1 MAPTYWLDLFTAETW
16 EEFLDNGGEVS
27 GFSPRRFKTVQR
39 MKPGDL
45 LLCYMTRVSRWVG
58 VLEVTGDAFYDES
71 PIWKSQVFPSRISVK
86 VRIALQP
93 EFGVP
98 VLDMRDELT
107 VFEGLS
113 NPNLWSGPFRGS
125 PARWKQSD
133 GEAIVRALQD
143 AQADPVERPLGRH
156 ARSGQ
161 LSIDAET
168 VETAE
173 GSVSV
178 PLDEQPETNDV
189 QSDSEAQPRT
199 HTEIQYALL
208 KLGSDMGFDVH
219 VARND
224 ISQEWNGRRLAD
236 VPRTREALPKQF
248 DPATNRIIELIDVLW
263 LDGGAIVAAFEVE
276 STTSIYSGLLRMSD
290 LVSMQPNISI
300 PLFLVAGEKRREKV
314 IEQVNRPTFAR
325 MQPPLHQI
333 CRYISFEG
341 LRESLD
347 RARGLVRY
355 LKPDWLQEVS
365 ESCELDDIVD

>member
-1 MAPTYWLDLFTAETW
+1 
-16 EEFLDNGGEVS
+16 
-27 GFSPRRFKTVQR
+27 
-39 MKPGDL
+39 
-45 LLCYMTRVSRWVG
+45 
-58 VLEVTGDAFYDES
+58 
-71 PIWKSQVFPSRISVK
+71 
-86 VRIALQP
+86 
-93 EFGVP
+93 
-98 VLDMRDELT
+98 
-107 VFEGLS
+107 
-113 NPNLWSGPFRGS
+113 
-125 PARWKQSD
+125 
-133 GEAIVRALQD
+133 VRALQE
-143 AQADPVERPLGRH
+143 AQSDPLERPLGRH
-156 ARSGQ
+156 ARAGQ

-168 VETAE
+168 IETTQ
-173 GSVSV
+173 GPVSV
-178 PLDEQPETNDV
+178 PVDEQPEAVEV
-189 QSDSEAQPRT
+189 QPEAEAQPRT

-236 VPRTREALPKQF
+236 VPRTRESLPKQF

-263 LDGGAIVAAFEVE
+263 LQGSAIVAAFEVE

-300 PLFLVAGEKRREKV
+300 PLFLVAGEKRRDKV

-325 MQPPLHQI
+325 MEPPLHQI

-347 RARGLVRY
+347 RARGFVRY

-365 ESCELDDIVD
+365 ESCELDDVVD